1 MVTKPREEFAGVMEA
16 LATVAQRAEDS
27 EMSLLFTKT
36 MVIAREGI
44 FQNSLGL
51 YSK

>member
-1 MVTKPREEFAGVMEA
+1 
-16 LATVAQRAEDS
+16 
-27 EMSLLFTKT
+27 MSLLFTKT

-51 YSK
+51 YSKWAILTFSKTDWKK